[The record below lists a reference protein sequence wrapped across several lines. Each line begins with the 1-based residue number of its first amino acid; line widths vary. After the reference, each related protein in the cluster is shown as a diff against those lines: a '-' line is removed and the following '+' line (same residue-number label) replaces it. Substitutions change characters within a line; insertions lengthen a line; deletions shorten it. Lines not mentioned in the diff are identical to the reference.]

1 MNAHALIHTLA
12 YRPVLDP
19 LPIHGAEWA
28 VLPLLVFLMAMAYK
42 AVRTER
48 PDRYWRETLI
58 LTGGIV
64 LGMAILSAASWALIE
79 IAYMLA
85 P

>member
-1 MNAHALIHTLA
+1 MTLLA

-19 LPIHGAEWA
+19 LPIHGWEWA
-28 VLPLLVFLMAMAYK
+28 VLPAIAFLLAMAYK

-48 PDRYWRETLI
+48 PDRYWRETTI
-58 LTGGIV
+58 LAGGIV
-64 LGMAILSAASWALIE
+64 TGMALLSAASWVFVE
-79 IAYMLA
+79 IAYSLA

>member
-1 MNAHALIHTLA
+1 MLLA

-28 VLPLLVFLMAMAYK
+28 ILPVIAVLLAMSYK

-48 PDRYWRETLI
+48 PERYWRETLTFAG
-58 LTGGIV
+58 LIV
-64 LGMAILSAASWALIE
+64 AGMAVFSMASWLFIE
-79 IAYMLA
+79 VVYRLA

>member
-1 MNAHALIHTLA
+1 MIALA

-19 LPIHGAEWA
+19 LPLHGWEWA
-28 VLPLLVFLMAMAYK
+28 VLPVIAFLMAMAYK

-48 PDRYWRETLI
+48 LARYWRDTLI
-58 LTGGIV
+58 MAAIMTAA
-64 LGMAILSAASWALIE
+64 MAILSAASWVVIEVMYALR
-79 IAYMLA
+79 

>member
-1 MNAHALIHTLA
+1 MILML

-28 VLPLLVFLMAMAYK
+28 VLPAIAFLLAMAYK

-48 PDRYWRETLI
+48 PSRYWRETATLAG
-58 LTGGIV
+58 LIV
-64 LGMAILSAASWALIE
+64 LGMALLSLASWALIE
-79 IAYMLA
+79 IIYRLA

>member
-1 MNAHALIHTLA
+1 MTLLL

-28 VLPLLVFLMAMAYK
+28 VLPAIAFLLAMTYK

-48 PDRYWRETLI
+48 PDRYWRETLTFAG
-58 LTGGIV
+58 LIV
-64 LGMAILSAASWALIE
+64 LAMSILSLGSWLVIE
-79 IAYMLA
+79 IAYRLA

>member
-1 MNAHALIHTLA
+1 MILLTV

-19 LPIHGAEWA
+19 LPIHGVEWA
-28 VLPLLVFLMAMAYK
+28 VLPAIAFLLAMAYK

-48 PDRYWRETLI
+48 PDRYWKET
-58 LTGGIV
+58 V
-64 LGMAILSAASWALIE
+64 LFAGFVVVAMVTLSLASWLLIE
-79 IAYMLA
+79 IAYRLA